1 MDDDG
6 QLLVVRL
13 VGDGGDAL
21 AIDDGNEEVA
31 MMTSGG
37 NGNGDGREIE
47 REKKGRKGR
56 QERGDG
62 REIERER
69 GAGSGGGP
77 RGVG

>member
-31 MMTSGG
+31 MMISGG
-37 NGNGDGREIE
+37 DGNGGGAQLEFNKRWWRRYERREP
-47 REKKGRKGR
+47 RAKSGNK
-56 QERGDG
+56 RGD
-62 REIERER
+62 
-69 GAGSGGGP
+69 
-77 RGVG
+77 